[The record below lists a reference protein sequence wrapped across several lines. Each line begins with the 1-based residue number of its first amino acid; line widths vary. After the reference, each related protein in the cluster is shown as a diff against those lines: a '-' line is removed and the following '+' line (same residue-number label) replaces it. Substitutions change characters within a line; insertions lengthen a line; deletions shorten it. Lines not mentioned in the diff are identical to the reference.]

1 MCQEG
6 KNPRLP
12 SHACIACAYMLKS
25 MGFVAFTRTD
35 QSYITAHLSISIRIY
50 TIPTPGNQLLQTELI
65 KRTEKRTP
73 SSSHMF
79 AQACA
84 HSVEYFRLL
93 LILLINLHF
102 YFCSVCLV
110 QFVVWTQRAWSSH
123 HGTPWN
129 PVTVVTDS
137 RNKRRSWVIKVH
149 WVKESLDAS
158 RVIKHKEA
166 HISLWRDSGFTWNS
180 LCSHAG
186 ILNSKATIF

>member
-1 MCQEG
+1 MVGKLNKADLNQYWARASIVRANLSLKPCVRRE

-84 HSVEYFRLL
+84 HSVEYSRLL

-110 QFVVWTQRAWSSH
+110 QFVV
-123 HGTPWN
+123 
-129 PVTVVTDS
+129 
-137 RNKRRSWVIKVH
+137 
-149 WVKESLDAS
+149 
-158 RVIKHKEA
+158 
-166 HISLWRDSGFTWNS
+166 
-180 LCSHAG
+180 
-186 ILNSKATIF
+186 